1 MDTGMDFTEFVEI
14 NTVFQHNS
22 FRDLDIELESPSGA
36 VSKLAV
42 PFDTFT
48 DDDDP
53 EDDYIPM
60 RGPYRFGSA
69 KHLGEDPN
77 GVWTLRI
84 TDIFRLG
91 IGSIESWGITVYG
104 HTPDN
109 ILPTF
114 PDGETTSR
122 SVAENTPAGDPVGH
136 PVAATDNEAL
146 SYTLGGPDTALFA
159 IDSATG
165 QLTVGPGTSLDY
177 EDPNNTDHE
186 YQVTVT
192 ATDPSGAT
200 ATTTVTITVTD
211 VSLGT
216 LGDTYD
222 ADHNETISRDEVIQA
237 ITDYL
242 DGLITREQVLEI
254 INLYIFG

>member
-1 MDTGMDFTEFVEI
+1 MDTRPIT
-14 NTVFQHNS
+14 S
-22 FRDLDIELESPSGA
+22 CRPS
-36 VSKLAV
+36 
-42 PFDTFT
+42 
-48 DDDDP
+48 
-53 EDDYIPM
+53 
-60 RGPYRFGSA
+60 
-69 KHLGEDPN
+69 
-77 GVWTLRI
+77 
-84 TDIFRLG
+84 
-91 IGSIESWGITVYG
+91 
-104 HTPDN
+104 
-109 ILPTF
+109 

-146 SYTLGGPDTALFA
+146 NYTLGGPDTALFA
-159 IDSATG
+159 IDAATG
-165 QLTVGPGTSLDY
+165 QLTVGPATSLDY

-186 YQVTVT
+186 YTVTVT
-192 ATDPSGAT
+192 AADPSGAT

-242 DGLITREQVLEI
+242 DGLIIREQVLEI